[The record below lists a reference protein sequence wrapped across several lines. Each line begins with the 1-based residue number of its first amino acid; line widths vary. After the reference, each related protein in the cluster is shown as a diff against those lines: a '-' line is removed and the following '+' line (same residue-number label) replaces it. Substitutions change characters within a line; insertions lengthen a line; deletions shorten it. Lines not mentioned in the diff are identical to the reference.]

1 LAHVDTMRIVL
12 VGNGRMGQSIAALA
26 PTLGHSIH
34 VVLGSSENVAASG
47 LTKERL
53 AGADIALEFTRPE
66 SAPQNIEKLM
76 ELGLPT
82 VTGTT
87 GWQAA
92 LPRISALVDASG
104 GTLLHAANF
113 SVGVH
118 LFLRTAENMAKLFRG
133 RSQFTD
139 SITEEHHVT
148 KRDAPSGT
156 ALLLQRRLSASDPE
170 REFPI
175 TSVREGSSI
184 GTHRV
189 GFLGSHEELTLSHV
203 ARDRHAF
210 ATGAL
215 MAAEW
220 LVGKTGIFTFDDVLF
235 GGSV

>member
-26 PTLGHSIH
+26 TTLGHSIH
-34 VVLGSSENVAASG
+34 AILGSSENLAARG
-47 LTKERL
+47 LTKDRL
-53 AGADIALEFTRPE
+53 AGADMALEFTRPE

-92 LPRISALVDASG
+92 LPRISALVDTSG

-133 RSQFTD
+133 RSEFTD

-148 KRDAPSGT
+148 KRDIPSGT

-175 TSVREGSSI
+175 TSLREGSSV

-189 GFLGSHEELTLSHV
+189 AFLGSYEELILSHV
-203 ARDRHAF
+203 ARDRRAF
-210 ATGAL
+210 AAGAL

-235 GGSV
+235 GRKA

>member
-1 LAHVDTMRIVL
+1 
-12 VGNGRMGQSIAALA
+12 MGQSIAALA
-26 PTLGHSIH
+26 PTRGHRIH
-34 VVLGSSENVAASG
+34 AVLGSTENLAARG

-66 SAPQNIEKLM
+66 SAPQNIEKLI
-76 ELGLPT
+76 ELGVPT

-92 LPRISALVDASG
+92 LPRISALVDASRG
-104 GTLLHAANF
+104 ALLHAANF

-118 LFLRTAENMAKLFRG
+118 LFLRAAEDIARLFQG
-133 RSQFTD
+133 RFEFTD

-148 KRDAPSGT
+148 KRDTPSGT

-170 REFPI
+170 RQFPI
-175 TSVREGSSI
+175 TSVREGTSI

-189 GFLGSHEELTLSHV
+189 AFLGSHEELILSHV
-203 ARDRHAF
+203 ALDRQAF
-210 ATGAL
+210 AAGAL

-220 LVGKTGIFTFDDVLF
+220 LVGRTGVFTFDDVLF
-235 GGSV
+235 GGTA